1 MKIGILG
8 SSFNPAHLGH
18 LKLSD
23 KAIQIFD
30 LDEVWWMITKQNPL
44 KEKDDYMSFEDRNNQ
59 AKKLIGNNNIKL
71 KFFEDITNSNY
82 LIDNLKHI
90 KSNFTEDEFI
100 FLMGSDSFEEMDKW
114 KNYLDIF
121 NQMPIA
127 VFNRNEKLYNPLTS
141 IVAEKFKNNQIKL
154 SDAKLI
160 FTKPPA
166 WIFIRDFNVSE
177 SSTAIRNNK

>member
-44 KEKDDYMSFEDRNNQ
+44 KEKDDYMSFEDRSNQ

-90 KSNFTEDEFI
+90 KSNFTENEFI

-121 NQMPIA
+121 DQMPIA

-141 IVAEKFKNNQIKL
+141 IAAEKFKNNQIKL

-160 FTKPPA
+160 FTKSPA
-166 WIFIRDFNVSE
+166 WIFIRDFNVRE

>member
-44 KEKDDYMSFEDRNNQ
+44 KEKNDYMSFEDRNNQ

-90 KSNFTEDEFI
+90 KSNFTKDEFI
-100 FLMGSDSFEEMDKW
+100 FLM
-114 KNYLDIF
+114 
-121 NQMPIA
+121 
-127 VFNRNEKLYNPLTS
+127 
-141 IVAEKFKNNQIKL
+141 L
-154 SDAKLI
+154 SLI
-160 FTKPPA
+160 H
-166 WIFIRDFNVSE
+166 I
-177 SSTAIRNNK
+177 

>member
-44 KEKDDYMSFEDRNNQ
+44 KEKNDYMSFEDRSNQ

-71 KFFEDITNSNY
+71 KFFEDITCLLYTSPSPR
-82 LIDNLKHI
+82 DV
-90 KSNFTEDEFI
+90 ST
-100 FLMGSDSFEEMDKW
+100 SR
-114 KNYLDIF
+114 
-121 NQMPIA
+121 MP
-127 VFNRNEKLYNPLTS
+127 
-141 IVAEKFKNNQIKL
+141 
-154 SDAKLI
+154 
-160 FTKPPA
+160 
-166 WIFIRDFNVSE
+166 
-177 SSTAIRNNK
+177 SSA

>member
-30 LDEVWWMITKQNPL
+30 LDEVWWMITRQNPL
-44 KEKDDYMSFEDRNNQ
+44 KEKDDYMSFEDRKNQ
-59 AKKLIGNNNIKL
+59 AKKLISNNNIKL

-90 KSNFTEDEFI
+90 KSNFTEDDFI

-121 NQMPIA
+121 NQIPIA

-160 FTKPPA
+160 FTKSPA
-166 WIFIRDFNVSE
+166 WIFIRDFNVNE

>member
-141 IVAEKFKNNQIKL
+141 IAAEKFKNNQIKL

-160 FTKPPA
+160 FTKSPA
-166 WIFIRDFNVSE
+166 WIFIQDFNVSE

>member
-1 MKIGILG
+1 MK
-8 SSFNPAHLGH
+8 FQVN
-18 LKLSD
+18 LK
-23 KAIQIFD
+23 
-30 LDEVWWMITKQNPL
+30 
-44 KEKDDYMSFEDRNNQ
+44 
-59 AKKLIGNNNIKL
+59 KL
-71 KFFEDITNSNY
+71 KFPLNSVKRFILYDSIRWDIETRNAQIIKLPSINY
-82 LIDNLKHI
+82 N
-90 KSNFTEDEFI
+90 KS
-100 FLMGSDSFEEMDKW
+100 L

-160 FTKPPA
+160 FTKSPA

>member
-90 KSNFTEDEFI
+90 KSSFTEDEFI

-121 NQMPIA
+121 DQMPIA

-141 IVAEKFKNNQIKL
+141 IAAEKFKNNQIKL

-160 FTKPPA
+160 S
-166 WIFIRDFNVSE
+166 VSY
-177 SSTAIRNNK
+177 THLTLPTILRV

>member
-59 AKKLIGNNNIKL
+59 AKKLA
-71 KFFEDITNSNY
+71 
-82 LIDNLKHI
+82 NL
-90 KSNFTEDEFI
+90 FTEDCI
-100 FLMGSDSFEEMDKW
+100 YDDYIYG
-114 KNYLDIF
+114 
-121 NQMPIA
+121 P
-127 VFNRNEKLYNPLTS
+127 
-141 IVAEKFKNNQIKL
+141 FK
-154 SDAKLI
+154 
-160 FTKPPA
+160 
-166 WIFIRDFNVSE
+166 
-177 SSTAIRNNK
+177 

>member
-44 KEKDDYMSFEDRNNQ
+44 KEKDDYMSFEDRSNQ

-100 FLMGSDSFEEMDKW
+100 FLMGSDSFE
-114 KNYLDIF
+114 
-121 NQMPIA
+121 
-127 VFNRNEKLYNPLTS
+127 YNPLTS

-160 FTKPPA
+160 FTKSPA

>member
-44 KEKDDYMSFEDRNNQ
+44 KEKSDYMSFEDRNNQ

-127 VFNRNEKLYNPLTS
+127 VFNRNEKIYNPLTS
-141 IVAEKFKNNQIKL
+141 IVAEKFRDKQIEL

-160 FTKPPA
+160 FTKSPA
-166 WIFIRDFNVSE
+166 WIFIRDFHVSE

>member
-127 VFNRNEKLYNPLTS
+127 VFN
-141 IVAEKFKNNQIKL
+141 L
-154 SDAKLI
+154 SLI
-160 FTKPPA
+160 H
-166 WIFIRDFNVSE
+166 I
-177 SSTAIRNNK
+177 

>member
-127 VFNRNEKLYNPLTS
+127 VFNRNEELYNPLTS
-141 IVAEKFKNNQIKL
+141 IAAEKFKNNQIKL

-160 FTKPPA
+160 FTKSPA

>member
-1 MKIGILG
+1 
-8 SSFNPAHLGH
+8 
-18 LKLSD
+18 
-23 KAIQIFD
+23 
-30 LDEVWWMITKQNPL
+30 
-44 KEKDDYMSFEDRNNQ
+44 
-59 AKKLIGNNNIKL
+59 
-71 KFFEDITNSNY
+71 
-82 LIDNLKHI
+82 
-90 KSNFTEDEFI
+90 
-100 FLMGSDSFEEMDKW
+100 MGSDSFEEMDKW

-141 IVAEKFKNNQIKL
+141 IDAEKFKNNQIKL

-160 FTKPPA
+160 FTKSPA

>member
-59 AKKLIGNNNIKL
+59 AKKLISNNNIPRL
-71 KFFEDITNSNY
+71 PSL
-82 LIDNLKHI
+82 LIASINEPKNAPTPI
-90 KSNFTEDEFI
+90 KVI
-100 FLMGSDSFEEMDKW
+100 
-114 KNYLDIF
+114 I
-121 NQMPIA
+121 
-127 VFNRNEKLYNPLTS
+127 NPS
-141 IVAEKFKNNQIKL
+141 AAGPF
-154 SDAKLI
+154 
-160 FTKPPA
+160 
-166 WIFIRDFNVSE
+166 
-177 SSTAIRNNK
+177 

>member
-1 MKIGILG
+1 MSLLKIKKKIILNNTKN
-8 SSFNPAHLGH
+8 SV
-18 LKLSD
+18 
-23 KAIQIFD
+23 KAIPTIND
-30 LDEVWWMITKQNPL
+30 KGI
-44 KEKDDYMSFEDRNNQ
+44 R
-59 AKKLIGNNNIKL
+59 NNIKL

-121 NQMPIA
+121 DQMPIA

-141 IVAEKFKNNQIKL
+141 IAAEKFKNNQIKL

-160 FTKPPA
+160 FTKSPA

>member
-141 IVAEKFKNNQIKL
+141 AVAEKFKNNQIKL

-160 FTKPPA
+160 FTKLPA

>member
-44 KEKDDYMSFEDRNNQ
+44 KEKDDYMSFEDRKNQ

-90 KSNFTEDEFI
+90 KSNFTKDEFI

-127 VFNRNEKLYNPLTS
+127 VFNRNKKLYNPLTS

-160 FTKPPA
+160 FTKSPA
-166 WIFIRDFNVSE
+166 WIFIRDFHVSE

>member
-114 KNYLDIF
+114 KNYLDINDYSIGIELENKGHEF
-121 NQMPIA
+121 GYTNFSTNQYSCL
-127 VFNRNEKLYNPLTS
+127 LYT
-141 IVAEKFKNNQIKL
+141 
-154 SDAKLI
+154 SDA
-160 FTKPPA
+160 A
-166 WIFIRDFNVSE
+166 DE
-177 SSTAIRNNK
+177 

>member
-100 FLMGSDSFEEMDKW
+100 FLMGSDSFEEMNKW

-141 IVAEKFKNNQIKL
+141 IAAEKFKNNQIKL

-160 FTKPPA
+160 FTKSPA
-166 WIFIRDFNVSE
+166 WIFIRDFPVSE